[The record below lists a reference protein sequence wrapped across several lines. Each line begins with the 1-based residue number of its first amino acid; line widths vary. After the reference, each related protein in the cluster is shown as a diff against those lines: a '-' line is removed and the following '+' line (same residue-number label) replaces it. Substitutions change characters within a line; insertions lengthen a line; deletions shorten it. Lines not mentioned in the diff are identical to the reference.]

1 MKIKS
6 FFLIAITTL
15 IISSCSKDKVI
26 KLPELNSSNIREILD
41 VSPAYIFY
49 NPQVKDS
56 VELNRKNLISTTNW
70 LVNVD
75 KRLTLGQAIP
85 KIQFIQHKKRD
96 AQIHKNKNAKN
107 YFTCHDLSINNLG
120 FIEFTDIYYHFETEQ
135 KPTLANNVIVVNVNP
150 ENISVLQKTINS
162 DVLETELK
170 SILVKNNAT
179 QFEFHWNAA
188 LTFQDYISF
197 KELILNSE
205 ILNQHISK
213 TEVIFN

>member
-26 KLPELNSSNIREILD
+26 KLPELNSSKIREILD

-49 NPQVKDS
+49 NPQEKDS